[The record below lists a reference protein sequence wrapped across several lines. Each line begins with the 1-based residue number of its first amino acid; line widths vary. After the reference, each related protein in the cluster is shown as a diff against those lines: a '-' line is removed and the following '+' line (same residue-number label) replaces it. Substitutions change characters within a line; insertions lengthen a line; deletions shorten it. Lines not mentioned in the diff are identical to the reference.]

1 MGQLNIYD
9 QLRVAAGSFLSNDDI
24 QVLSLL
30 YQPIIGT
37 DGFALYFA
45 LYGLLDRE
53 KMTSNH
59 IMHKELLDILNLKL
73 NSFLVARI
81 KLEAVGLLRALKGE
95 NDYVYFLNAPL
106 SSKVFM
112 SGALGPFLYSKIGD
126 TLFKNLYN
134 RFSIEK
140 IKKDEY
146 IEITKNFDDVFES
159 KNITINNEAFLL
171 EKKTGK
177 IKINN
182 SNFDMDSFLNGIKAF
197 IDRRRITEKFKNNIL
212 RLAYIYGFDYQEM
225 INICMSAYNGE
236 VIVSELLNK
245 KSRDYYQSK
254 NKAKTPNLVLKEVDY
269 SNDEKVNF
277 LLSTTP
283 KEILE
288 TFSGMGAC
296 VSELDNI
303 NVIWEKTGWDKGVI
317 NAFILYI
324 MKKKNGQLPSFN
336 YLDKVASEWKRMG
349 INDVSKASSYLET
362 EAEPIKKV
370 ESTNEEK
377 SSDWLDDWYKK
388 LGELKDE

>member
-288 TFSGMGAC
+288 TF
-296 VSELDNI
+296 
-303 NVIWEKTGWDKGVI
+303 
-317 NAFILYI
+317 ILSFDLCLEERES
-324 MKKKNGQLPSFN
+324 KK
-336 YLDKVASEWKRMG
+336 
-349 INDVSKASSYLET
+349 
-362 EAEPIKKV
+362 
-370 ESTNEEK
+370 
-377 SSDWLDDWYKK
+377 
-388 LGELKDE
+388 